1 YTKADREKSS
11 VRLFVVKKV
20 GAETLTPELK
30 EKLKVLCSGFQRFMY
45 LCVTKVVT
53 THALR
58 CIDKAVGID
67 EYLLKTPKNGES
79 HKEARRK
86 MHGDKGGEEKGKE
99 EASLE
104 AGGQNHIKMIMGG

>member
-1 YTKADREKSS
+1 MG
-11 VRLFVVKKV
+11 LFWK
-20 GAETLTPELK
+20 
-30 EKLKVLCSGFQRFMY
+30 
-45 LCVTKVVT
+45 TKVEQRY
-53 THALR
+53 AELE
-58 CIDKAVGID
+58 D
-67 EYLLKTPKNGES
+67 EGKFEQGFKDLNLAAKESPRES

>member
-1 YTKADREKSS
+1 MD
-11 VRLFVVKKV
+11 LVK
-20 GAETLTPELK
+20 
-30 EKLKVLCSGFQRFMY
+30 R
-45 LCVTKVVT
+45 T
-53 THALR
+53 THAESEMRICVRTMVDSLYQSR
-58 CIDKAVGID
+58 QREEQRSPFCGEEED
-67 EYLLKTPKNGES
+67 EGKFEQGFKDLNLAAKESPRES

>member
-1 YTKADREKSS
+1 MEVAFFSLEDEGKFEQGFKDLNLA
-11 VRLFVVKKV
+11 
-20 GAETLTPELK
+20 AK
-30 EKLKVLCSGFQRFMY
+30 ESPR
-45 LCVTKVVT
+45 
-53 THALR
+53 
-58 CIDKAVGID
+58 
-67 EYLLKTPKNGES
+67 ES